1 MSDETK
7 PLPGHPL
14 TLIFANSAL
23 KQNKTTPVSPICSE
37 KPIDFIVNDTIHK
50 QTNHLNV
57 GVKTL
62 KSFIIEQLYVTKNLI
77 EELKD

>member
-14 TLIFANSAL
+14 TSIFANSAL
-23 KQNKTTPVSPICSE
+23 KQNQTTPVSPICSE
-37 KPIDFIVNDTIHK
+37 KSIDFIVNDTKHK

-57 GVKTL
+57 EVKAL
-62 KSFIIEQLYVTKNLI
+62 KSFIIEQLYVTKKLI
-77 EELKD
+77 EDLKD